1 LPSTLRV
8 PIVPPFDLADVL
20 PIRMTRTASLVGA
33 LAALCVA
40 GIAFAQ
46 YSQTPPAPPP
56 SVGAEPK
63 PAPAKPAE
71 PPRRSPAKSAARAGS
86 AATPKTH
93 ADDPECVYTG
103 KRIVN
108 SLARDDVDAAQKFMR
123 FYEMFSCPSE
133 HLRMAF
139 RCTVSAGAPAP
150 GKPLGDRVD
159 QCWEKAPAQSKHR

>member
-1 LPSTLRV
+1 M
-8 PIVPPFDLADVL
+8 I
-20 PIRMTRTASLVGA
+20 RTASLAGA

-46 YSQTPPAPPP
+46 YSQTPPAPPV
-56 SVGAEPK
+56 SAEPK
-63 PAPAKPAE
+63 PAPAKPAKPAE
-71 PPRRSPAKSAARAGS
+71 STRRSPAKTAARGGS
-86 AATPKTH
+86 AGTAKTH
-93 ADDPECVYTG
+93 ADDPECAFTG

-139 RCTVSAGAPAP
+139 RCTVSGGAPAP

-159 QCWEKAPAQSKHR
+159 QCWEKAPAPSRNR

>member
-1 LPSTLRV
+1 
-8 PIVPPFDLADVL
+8 
-20 PIRMTRTASLVGA
+20 MTRTASLAGA

-40 GIAFAQ
+40 GTAFAQ

-56 SVGAEPK
+56 AVGAEPK
-63 PAPAKPAE
+63 PVPAKPPKPAE
-71 PPRRSPAKSAARAGS
+71 PSRRSPAKSAARAGS
-86 AATPKTH
+86 AAAAKTH
-93 ADDPECVYTG
+93 ADDPECVFTG

-139 RCTVSAGAPAP
+139 RCTVSGSAPAP

-159 QCWEKAPAQSKHR
+159 QCWEKAPAASKNR

>member
-1 LPSTLRV
+1 
-8 PIVPPFDLADVL
+8 
-20 PIRMTRTASLVGA
+20 MTRIASLAGA

-40 GIAFAQ
+40 GTAFAQ

-63 PAPAKPAE
+63 PAPAKPAKAAE
-71 PPRRSPAKSAARAGS
+71 TPSRTPTKTAPRAASPARA
-86 AATPKTH
+86 KTH
-93 ADDPECVYTG
+93 ADDPECVFTG

-139 RCTVSAGAPAP
+139 RCTVSGGAPAP